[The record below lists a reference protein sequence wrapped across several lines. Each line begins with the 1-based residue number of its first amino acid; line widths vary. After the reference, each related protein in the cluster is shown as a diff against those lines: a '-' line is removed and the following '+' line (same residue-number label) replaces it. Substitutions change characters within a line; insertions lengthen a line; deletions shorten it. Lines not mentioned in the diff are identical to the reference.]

1 MFMQSRTWLFLLLS
15 LLQMPGCEAEEKV
28 TLIEEL
34 SKLHPNC
41 SLYGH
46 FYAPQVI
53 FVSAP
58 KPAEFGKIAMYQK
71 PTNFGFRLPP
81 CNVNSVNSRTSKLFG
96 ELKEVDD
103 FIHGKSESFSGIDT
117 DF

>member
-1 MFMQSRTWLFLLLS
+1 
-15 LLQMPGCEAEEKV
+15 MPGCAAEEKG

-34 SKLHPNC
+34 SKSHPNC

-46 FYAPQVI
+46 FYAPQLI
-53 FVSAP
+53 FVPAP
-58 KPAEFGKIAMYQK
+58 KPAEFGKISMYQK

-81 CNVNSVNSRTSKLFG
+81 CNVNSRTGKLFC

-103 FIHGKSESFSGIDT
+103 FVHGKSESFSGIDT